1 MKKLFTIFALSLLLL
16 SFKAENTFASGC
28 TPIYGGGESCPEYSF
43 SLQKNVQKPGKAGGE
58 FVNNLSINDPK
69 YSANQNVTFKVTI
82 KNTGTKRVPSVT
94 IADIFPKYLSF
105 VSGPGNFNSKSNT
118 LVFSVSGLSE
128 GQEATYT
135 IVGKIADTN
144 ALPNDS
150 GVICQINQA
159 IGTDSSGAV
168 NRASSQ
174 FCIQKEVLG
183 TQETSSTS
191 TTNTTKG
198 GLKVMA
204 TPELT
209 TTPATGPGMLSLAFI
224 IPTALGGLLLRK
236 RSKTSLNR
244 GGEK

>member
-1 MKKLFTIFALSLLLL
+1 MKKLFTILALSLLLL

-43 SLQKNVQKPGKAGGE
+43 SLQKFVQKPGKGGGE

-69 YSANQNVTFKVTI
+69 YSANQNVTFQVTV
-82 KNTGTKRVPSVT
+82 KNTGTKRVPTIT
-94 IADIFPKYLSF
+94 IADVFPKYLSF
-105 VSGPGNFNSKSNT
+105 VSGPGNFNSKTNT

-135 IVGKIADTN
+135 IVGKIANTN
-144 ALPNDS
+144 DLPNDS
-150 GVICQINQA
+150 GVICQINKA

-168 NRASSQ
+168 NRTSSQ
-174 FCIQKEVLG
+174 FCIQKDVLAAK
-183 TQETSSTS
+183 ETSSTS
-191 TTNTTKG
+191 TTTKG

-204 TPELT
+204 APELT
-209 TTPATGPGMLSLAFI
+209 TTPATGPEMASLALI
-224 IPTALGGLLLRK
+224 IPAALGGLLIRR
-236 RSKTSLNR
+236 RSKQSLKI

>member
-1 MKKLFTIFALSLLLL
+1 MKKLLTIFVLSLFLL
-16 SFKAENTFASGC
+16 SFKTENTFASGC
-28 TPIYGGGESCPEYSF
+28 TPIYGGGQSCPEYSF
-43 SLQKNVQKPGKAGGE
+43 SLQKFVQKPGKGGGE

-69 YSANQNVTFKVTI
+69 YSANQNVTFQVTI
-82 KNTGTKRVPSVT
+82 KNTGTKRVPNIT
-94 IADIFPKYLSF
+94 IADVFPKYLSF

-118 LVFSVSGLSE
+118 LVFGVSGLNE

-144 ALPNDS
+144 NLPNDS

-168 NRASSQ
+168 NKASSQ
-174 FCIQKEVLG
+174 FCIQKDVLG

-191 TTNTTKG
+191 TVNTTKG

-209 TTPATGPGMLSLAFI
+209 TTPATGPEMISLAFI
-224 IPTALGGLLLRK
+224 IPTALGGLLLR
-236 RSKTSLNR
+236 RNSKKSLNK